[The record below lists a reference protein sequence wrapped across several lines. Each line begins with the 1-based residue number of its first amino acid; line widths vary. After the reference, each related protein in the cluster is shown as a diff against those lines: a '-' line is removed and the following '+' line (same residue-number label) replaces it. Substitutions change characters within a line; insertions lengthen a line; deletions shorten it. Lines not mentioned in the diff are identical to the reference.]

1 MTKSRTAPWGLA
13 LALAALC
20 AGCAAPADKP
30 SDGSAATPAP
40 PPAAAPAAP
49 APDAGTVPPAAP
61 VKGLADQEFELG
73 VKSYDD
79 GDYKGAARHLQAAV
93 NFGLPAA
100 ADRATAHKYLA
111 FVACTSNQSRVCRDE
126 FRKAFAA
133 DPAFDLTAAEAGHP
147 IWGPVFRAV
156 KAEAAPKAKGK

>member
-1 MTKSRTAPWGLA
+1 MTKSRTAPWGRA

-79 GDYKGAARHLQAAV
+79 GDYKAAARHLQAAL
-93 NFGLPAA
+93 NFGLPSA

-111 FVACTSNQSRVCRDE
+111 FVGCTSGQPRVCRDE
-126 FRKAFAA
+126 FRKALAA
-133 DPAFDLTAAEAGHP
+133 DPGFDLTAAEAGHP

-156 KAEAAPKAKGK
+156 KTEAAPKAKGK